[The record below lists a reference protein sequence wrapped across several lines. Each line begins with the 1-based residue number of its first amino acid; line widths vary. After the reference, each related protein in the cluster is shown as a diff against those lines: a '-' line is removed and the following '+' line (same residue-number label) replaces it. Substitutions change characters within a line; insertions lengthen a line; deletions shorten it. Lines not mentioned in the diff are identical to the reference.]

1 MKLHRFIG
9 NFDLTEKELLFRDP
23 ELVNQMYRVL
33 RVHAGD
39 HVILGDGNLN
49 EAVAEVRNVSKN
61 FILVALRERSVNLI
75 EPKIYVQLYCSVL
88 KRENFE
94 MVVQKA
100 TEIGVKEII
109 PIKAW
114 KTVKFGIKEGRLEKI
129 AKEAAE
135 QCGRGMV
142 PMIRKPLA
150 FADAMEDAKKNG
162 LNFFFDASGEDFKIA
177 AGSKKEIGR
186 AGVFIGPEGGWDAAE
201 IDAAQENGFQIIGL
215 GKLTF
220 RAETAALIASYLV
233 ISAYRV

>member
-1 MKLHRFIG
+1 MKPHRFIG
-9 NFDLTEKELLFRDP
+9 NFDLTEEQLLFRDP

-49 EAVAEVRNVSKN
+49 EAVAEVRQVSKN
-61 FILVALRERSVNLI
+61 FILVALRERFVNLI
-75 EPKIYVQLYCSVL
+75 EPKIYARLYCSVL

-109 PIKAW
+109 PVKTR
-114 KTVKFGIKEGRLEKI
+114 KTVKFGIKEERFKKI

-142 PMIRKPLA
+142 PTVHKPIG
-150 FADAMEDAKKNG
+150 FADAVEDAKKNDI
-162 LNFFFDASGEDFKIA
+162 NFFFDASGEDFKIA
-177 AGSKKEIGR
+177 AGSKKEIAR
-186 AGVFIGPEGGWDAAE
+186 AGVFIGPEGGWDDAE
-201 IDAAQENGFQIIGL
+201 INAVKQNGFHIIGL

-220 RAETAALIASYLV
+220 RAETAAMIASYLV
-233 ISAYRV
+233 LSAYRV